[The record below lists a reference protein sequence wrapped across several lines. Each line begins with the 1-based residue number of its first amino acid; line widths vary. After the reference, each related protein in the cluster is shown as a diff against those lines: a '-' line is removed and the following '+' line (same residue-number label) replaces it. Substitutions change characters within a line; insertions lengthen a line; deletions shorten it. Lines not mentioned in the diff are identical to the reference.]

1 MPQVSKESAS
11 QVVVNYLKKEKNTD
25 KVDVA
30 MIEEKSDGY
39 IVRGITPID
48 LEGHSWAE
56 RFTVVVDGKGKVK
69 STDYALL

>member
-1 MPQVSKESAS
+1 MPNVSKESAS
-11 QVVVNYLKKEKNTD
+11 QLVVNYLKKQKNTD

-48 LEGHSWAE
+48 LEGHTWAE
-56 RFTVVVDGKGKVK
+56 RFTIHVDNKGKVK

>member
-1 MPQVSKESAS
+1 MPQVSKELAS
-11 QVVVNYLKKEKNTD
+11 QTVVNYLKKEKGTD

-30 MIEEKSDGY
+30 MVEEKTDGF

-48 LEGHSWAE
+48 LEGHQWAE
-56 RFTVVVDGKGKVK
+56 RFTVVVDSKGKVK

>member
-11 QVVVNYLKKEKNTD
+11 QTVINYLKKEKCTD

-30 MIEEKSDGY
+30 MVEEKTDCF

-48 LEGHSWAE
+48 LEGHQWAE
-56 RFTVVVDGKGKVK
+56 RFTVVVDSKGKVK